1 MKGKGRI
8 RGGGRRGK
16 GSGGE
21 EGGMAGRGG
30 KRKEV
35 TVWDTRQRGWWGGGE
50 EEGCRQED
58 GHRQLYRAGSR
69 RTSMTY

>member
-1 MKGKGRI
+1 MKG
-8 RGGGRRGK
+8 
-16 GSGGE
+16 GE
-21 EGGMAGRGG
+21 GEGGHRLGHSTEG
-30 KRKEV
+30 V
-35 TVWDTRQRGWWGGGE
+35 VGGGE